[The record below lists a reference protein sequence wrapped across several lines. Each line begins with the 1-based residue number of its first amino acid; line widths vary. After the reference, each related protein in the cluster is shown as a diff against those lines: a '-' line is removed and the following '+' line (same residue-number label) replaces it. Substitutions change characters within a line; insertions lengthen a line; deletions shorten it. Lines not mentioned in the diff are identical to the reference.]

1 MARAKRTD
9 RAEARRRNR
18 ATFAD
23 PTADGELDTT
33 ADDDTPHPAPSARAA
48 AGQRSRVAASSG
60 PAPAPRPGV
69 AAAFR
74 SSFRPFDLRA
84 DLRALPRLLIHRAFL
99 APTVASGL
107 AFILFVLEP
116 NTATSA
122 FYQYFSWQ
130 LPIGALFIAGFF
142 APRAS
147 YLIGAAVA
155 VASLLFQLPLLVG
168 QPAELFI
175 NSLVGAVAYGSLFAA
190 GAAWYRRFL
199 SRANPNRGRPTTPT
213 SRRPDGK
220 VPKKPQQRPML
231 ARRR

>member
-18 ATFAD
+18 AIFAD
-23 PTADGELDTT
+23 PPVDGELEAT
-33 ADDDTPHPAPSARAA
+33 ADEAPAGGATPARAA
-48 AGQRSRVAASSG
+48 ASKPRAAG
-60 PAPAPRPGV
+60 APQAILPRPGV

-74 SSFRPFDLRA
+74 SSFRPLDLRG
-84 DLRALPRLLIHRAFL
+84 DLRFLPRLLISRAFL
-99 APTVASGL
+99 APTVASGI
-107 AFILFVLEP
+107 AFILFVFQQNEF
-116 NTATSA
+116 TSA

-130 LPIGALFIAGFF
+130 LPIGALFIGGFF

-147 YLIGAAVA
+147 YLIGAAIA
-155 VASLLFQLPLLVG
+155 IASLLFQLPLLVG

-175 NSLVGAVAYGSLFAA
+175 GSLFTAIVYGSLFAA
-190 GAAWYRRFL
+190 AASWYRRFL
-199 SRANPNRGRPTTPT
+199 SRANPNRGRPPTST